1 MTTAHQLALKC
12 AAVLWVIWGIVHL
25 LAGVIVLLSDTLS
38 GFQAI
43 ADAVDPAALE
53 AEYHVA
59 VGGILNQHGWNLGWF
74 GVATIIGAVFVW
86 RQNITAIWVTGMV
99 GGMADLGYLMF
110 VDIRLRPLRARNT
123 DDLCLRYCGCAEFLG
138 LVVQSNRR
146 ALYGSIIW
154 DTCGQRRTTRNTVR
168 R

>member
-110 VDIRLRPLRARNT
+110 VDIPGFVHFVPGTLMTFVSGTA
-123 DDLCLRYCGCAEFLG
+123 
-138 LVVQSNRR
+138 VVLSFWVWWSNR
-146 ALYGSIIW
+146 
-154 DTCGQRRTTRNTVR
+154 TVAPSTAA
-168 R
+168 